1 MRGEWERSSYGWTDL
16 KPTTALNSSFH
27 CAPKVSLQSSIFQ
40 DREVENSEAT
50 CFWRNLDFLSFYL
63 VIKNISERTYLEGV
77 AVSYYKIII
86 MPVKINNILLIKL

>member
-50 CFWRNLDFLSFYL
+50 CFWRIILPSYKKHFRKDLLRRSGCL
-63 VIKNISERTYLEGV
+63 VLQNINKS
-77 AVSYYKIII
+77 
-86 MPVKINNILLIKL
+86 VKIDNILLIKL

>member
-16 KPTTALNSSFH
+16 KPSTALNSSFH

-50 CFWRNLDFLSFYL
+50 CFWRNLDFYFIILPSDKKHFRKDLHRRSGCL
-63 VIKNISERTYLEGV
+63 VLQNNNNASKN
-77 AVSYYKIII
+77 
-86 MPVKINNILLIKL
+86 